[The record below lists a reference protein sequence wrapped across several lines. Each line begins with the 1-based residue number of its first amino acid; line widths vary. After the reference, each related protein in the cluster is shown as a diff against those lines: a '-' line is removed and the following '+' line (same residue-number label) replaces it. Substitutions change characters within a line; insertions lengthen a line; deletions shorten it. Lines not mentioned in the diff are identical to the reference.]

1 METGEQRGGR
11 FSEAGKGG
19 FGSTR
24 DSAPTSVLIWEDG
37 NPARP
42 PQGGQVLFYSLS
54 KRLLGLTQDRHC
66 AEYSGRWGELYLQPP
81 RGVAIH
87 GPKGKKNPSQKS

>member
-1 METGEQRGGR
+1 MEKREQRGGR

-42 PQGGQVLFYSLS
+42 P
-54 KRLLGLTQDRHC
+54 
-66 AEYSGRWGELYLQPP
+66 
-81 RGVAIH
+81 
-87 GPKGKKNPSQKS
+87 